1 LYKGER
7 LLYKQ
12 IDSCEKIHKIQ
23 KNFTQKMSQRGSICI
38 DLGTGVF
45 EWGDGVNI
53 IYKHRLEF
61 NSLVVD
67 GEIVWEY
74 FQVPIDIDSDVPEE
88 PGEEKNLEDYTLP
101 GADDNGIY
109 DEYIGLEYVD
119 EIIVQAFD

>member
-1 LYKGER
+1 
-7 LLYKQ
+7 
-12 IDSCEKIHKIQ
+12 
-23 KNFTQKMSQRGSICI
+23 MSQRGSICI

-61 NSLVVD
+61 NSLDVD
-67 GEIVWEY
+67 EEIIWQY

-101 GADDNGIY
+101 GADPNDGIY
-109 DEYIGLEYVD
+109 EEYIAPEHIHG
-119 EIIVQAFD
+119 IIAKAFN